1 MKKWIALVLA
11 CVLLCACFC
20 GCADTEQPETMPQK
34 TPEGVG
40 VEIGQQLGVSY
51 LTAEQVRSL
60 PVATA
65 DMTKEELRQLCLDY
79 YEIQKNFMWHPNM
92 DLEFYMTY
100 KDGIKTVSKEDLH
113 SGLLYQSQGTGN
125 LYRALEY
132 YDEETGTFDLQT
144 ALAENGGYGE
154 GAQLATVETNAAG
167 EVTYYRYRSMMTMFN
182 QCSVSVWWG
191 ISRVINSANYAWTY
205 DMTVANGFIPVGCY
219 TYGYE
224 YGGKWYGPAE
234 IKAFGEK
241 DAAYNNP
248 LGYDTKHVIQDWNVQ
263 GGETAMFDCY
273 IQAKPADVLV
283 NNSHTMMVKSV
294 NLQNKPDGTV
304 DYENTTVTVVEQ
316 VEGWSKEEVISGIT
330 YRQQGREKTYKL
342 TTLQKQRYIP
352 FTFIEFLDENDPQD
366 KKHIDY
372 YNEYFSEKSA
382 VAGQYDVFQLTDEE
396 LKEMTGPG
404 VEKAVVFTTLPEDAK
419 SINVREFAG
428 MTVGANYSIS
438 DVFVRVRDA
447 KGNEVLKNIYRAKS
461 PRVREVPM
469 TEMNSTWQGF
479 MYDGVQDFADGKHT
493 LEITVQLSTGEL
505 LTAFSGTLNP

>member
-1 MKKWIALVLA
+1 MKRWIAVMLA
-11 CVLLCACFC
+11 VILLCS
-20 GCADTEQPETMPQK
+20 GCTAAKQLKK

-40 VEIGQQLGVSY
+40 VEIGQQYGVSY
-51 LTAEQVRSL
+51 LTAEQVQSL

-65 DMTKEELRQLCLDY
+65 DMTKEELRQLCVDY
-79 YEIQKNFMWHPNM
+79 CTMQISFLWHPNM

-100 KDGIKTVSKEDLH
+100 ADGLKETSKEDIH

-125 LYRALEY
+125 LYRTLEY
-132 YDEETGTFDLQT
+132 YDEETGVFDLQT

-154 GAQLATVETNAAG
+154 GAQLATVETNEEG
-167 EVTYYRYRSMMTMFN
+167 EITYYRYRSMMVMFN
-182 QCSVSVWWG
+182 QCSVSAWWG
-191 ISRVINSANYAWTY
+191 LSRVVNSANYAWTY

-241 DAAYNNP
+241 SASYNNP
-248 LGYDTKHVIQDWNVQ
+248 TGYDTKHVIADWNEQ

-273 IQAKPADVLV
+273 IQTKPGDVLV
-283 NNSHTMMVKSV
+283 NNGHTMMVKTV
-294 NLQNKPDGTV
+294 NLQKKPDGTV
-304 DYENTTVTVVEQ
+304 DYENTSITVVEQ
-316 VEGWSKEEVISGIT
+316 VEGFSKEETFGDVK
-330 YRQQGREKTYKL
+330 YRQQGRQKTYTL
-342 TTLQKQRYIP
+342 ERLQKLRYIP

-372 YNEYFSEKSA
+372 YNEYFSEKTA
-382 VAGQYDVFQLTDEE
+382 VAGQYSVFTFTQEE
-396 LKEMTGPG
+396 LLELTGPG
-404 VEKAVVFTTLPEDAK
+404 VEKAVVFTTLADGTK
-419 SINVREFAG
+419 SITAQELAG

-438 DVFVRVRDA
+438 DVFVRVKDA
-447 KGNEVLKNIYRAKS
+447 RGNEVLKNVFRAKS
-461 PRVREVPM
+461 PRVREVSM
-469 TEMNSTWQGF
+469 TEMNSSWQKF

-505 LTAFSGTLNP
+505 LTAFSGKLNP

>member
-1 MKKWIALVLA
+1 MKRWIAALLV
-11 CVLLCACFC
+11 VILLCS
-20 GCADTEQPETMPQK
+20 GCAGTQDLPKETQ
-34 TPEGVG
+34 EDVG
-40 VEIGQQLGVSY
+40 LEIGQQLGVSY

-65 DMTKEELRQLCLDY
+65 DMTKDELRQLCLDY

-100 KDGIKTVSKEDLH
+100 KDGIKEVSKEDLH

-132 YDEETGTFDLQT
+132 YDEETGIFDLQT

-154 GAQLATVETNAAG
+154 GAQLATVETNDKG
-167 EVTYYRYRSMMTMFN
+167 EITYYRYRSMMVMFN

-191 ISRVINSANYAWTY
+191 LSRVLNSANYAWTY

-248 LGYDTKHVIQDWNVQ
+248 TGYDTKHVIADWNEAN
-263 GGETAMFDCY
+263 GETAMFDCY
-273 IQAKPADVLV
+273 IQAKPGDVLV
-283 NNSHTMMVKSV
+283 NNGHTMMVKSV
-294 NLQNKPDGTV
+294 NLQKKPDGTV
-304 DYENTTVTVVEQ
+304 DYEKTNVTVVEQ
-316 VEGWSKEEVISGIT
+316 VEGWSKEEVVSGVT
-330 YRQQGREKTYKL
+330 YRQQGRQRTYSL
-342 TTLQKQRYIP
+342 NSLQKQRYIP

-382 VAGQYDVFQLTDEE
+382 VAGQYKTFTFTNEE
-396 LKEMTGPG
+396 LLEMTGPG
-404 VEKAVVFTTLPEDAK
+404 VEKAVVFTTLAEGAD
-419 SINVREFAG
+419 SITVNEFSG

-438 DVFVRVRDA
+438 DVFVRVKDA
-447 KGNEVLKNIYRAKS
+447 KGNEVLKNVFRARS
-461 PRVREVPM
+461 PRIREVSM
-469 TEMNSTWQGF
+469 TEMNSSWQKF

-493 LEITVQLSTGEL
+493 LEIIVQISTGEL
-505 LTAFSGTLNP
+505 LTAFSGKLNP